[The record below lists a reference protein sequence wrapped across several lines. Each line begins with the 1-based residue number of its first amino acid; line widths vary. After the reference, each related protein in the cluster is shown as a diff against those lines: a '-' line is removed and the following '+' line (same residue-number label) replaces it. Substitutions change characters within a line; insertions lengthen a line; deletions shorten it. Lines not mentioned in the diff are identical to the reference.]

1 MELLRKL
8 GQKKEAFRKW
18 KQGRVSRE
26 EHREIVWDVRDN
38 VREVMAHFE
47 ESGQGC
53 QG

>member
-18 KQGRVSRE
+18 KQERVSRE
-26 EHREIVWDVRDN
+26 EYREIVWEVRDK